1 MYRCSLFLWDKER
14 DELVAKVFDGE
25 IPTDGNDRKVRGRYN
40 FSQGNFA
47 LSPYGLSLKWILF
60 CWGTEELKG
69 INAIVVFF
77 PFFPLGEGGVVRGQ
91 EV

>member
-1 MYRCSLFLWDKER
+1 METTER
-14 DELVAKVFDGE
+14 YAD
-25 IPTDGNDRKVRGRYN
+25 N

-69 INAIVVFF
+69 INALVVFF